1 MFGSYSFSFYTTL
14 TFGHYPSIA
23 GIMCMLDGFSSACG
37 KRAFCREASVLLITC
52 TANHETLPYQILQFY
67 NLP

>member
-23 GIMCMLDGFSSACG
+23 GIMCLC
-37 KRAFCREASVLLITC
+37 
-52 TANHETLPYQILQFY
+52 
-67 NLP
+67 